1 MALNDYITEKPVIET
16 NRLIIRELTSE
27 DIPAL
32 KQWLADKA
40 VYTYWGKGP
49 SKAEKNPELL
59 FAKTQRPTKSFHL
72 GIEEK
77 HSAKV
82 IGDLY
87 VYLIEKDRMAAVA
100 IRIAP
105 ACQCQ
110 GYGSEA
116 LASMTRFCFENTE
129 LQRLWAQVDARNLSS
144 QKMLEKCGYTKE
156 GLVRQGRMVNSWCDY
171 YLYGMLKSDVE
182 AVIKRVREM
191 EDLFDQ
197 LSMIAENDDETAMQ
211 TEDVRKAARRL
222 ARYLDSGLWLKDYQ
236 LDELGLLPKDLKR
249 GVLSQDGLY
258 DLLDEPAV
266 KALLKD

>member
-16 NRLIIRELTSE
+16 NRLIIREMTSE

-32 KQWLADKA
+32 KQWLADKE

-59 FAKTQRPTKSFHL
+59 FSKTQKPTRSFHL

-77 HSAKV
+77 RSGKV

-105 ACQCQ
+105 TCQCQ

-116 LASMTRFCFENTE
+116 LAAMTRFCFENTE

-144 QKMLEKCGYTKE
+144 QRMMEKCGYTQE

-182 AVIKRVREM
+182 AVINRVGEM
-191 EDLFDQ
+191 EALFDQ
-197 LSMIAENDDETAMQ
+197 LSMIVENDDQTARQ
-211 TEDVRKAARRL
+211 NGDDRKAVRRL

-258 DLLDEPAV
+258 DLLDEPIV